1 MSIEA
6 DNEAAAKPTG
16 QSDVAERRRWLAV
29 LAKATVAELEAAL
42 VGIGDRPDYRLLR
55 RGETGLVMVRGRVG
69 GSGRPFNLGEMT
81 MTRCAVRV
89 ETPLRR
95 LTGLSFVAGC
105 DVRHAELAAVFDAL
119 LQDPRHA
126 AEIEAAVVTP
136 VAARLAAERRA
147 QAAEVAATKVDFFT
161 LVREQGA

>member
-1 MSIEA
+1 MPDASA
-6 DNEAAAKPTG
+6 SPPDPA
-16 QSDVAERRRWLAV
+16 QRRRWMGV
-29 LAKATVAELEAAL
+29 LARARRAELEDAWRSLAAPPAY
-42 VGIGDRPDYRLLR
+42 VHLR
-55 RGETGLVMVRGRVG
+55 KPETGLVLVRGRAG
-69 GSGRPFNLGEMT
+69 GTGPAFNLGEMT

-95 LTGLSFVAGC
+95 LTGLSFVAGR

-136 VAARLAAERRA
+136 VAARLAAERQA